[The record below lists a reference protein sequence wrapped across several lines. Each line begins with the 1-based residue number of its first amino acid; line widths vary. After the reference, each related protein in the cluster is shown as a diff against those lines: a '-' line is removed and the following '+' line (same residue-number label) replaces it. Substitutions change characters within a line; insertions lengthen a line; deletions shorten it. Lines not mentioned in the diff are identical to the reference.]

1 MTKYFQPRSL
11 TWWAS
16 FVPLI
21 GGIVVA
27 MDDVFPTLMPFS
39 KVILELAGDMTAA
52 QLVQLGLLGIGI
64 RGAIAK

>member
-16 FVPLI
+16 FVPLVAGLVI
-21 GGIVVA
+21 ALDELFPALVPLSAIV
-27 MDDVFPTLMPFS
+27 S
-39 KVILELAGDMTAA
+39 ELAGDMTAA

-64 RGAIAK
+64 RGAVAK